1 MIAEKL
7 ALVDATVSGSKSKEP
22 ILPSEIKNN
31 HDLAVLTSR
40 ELGDLLC
47 DSSVPIATRMRTC
60 FQLRALGGD
69 EVFQQLDRGIWAS
82 DSDLLKHEI
91 CYVMGQMQ
99 NREALPF
106 LKSYLANQNLTPII
120 RHEAGEAIAAIG
132 DVTTIPF
139 LETFVEDPHEEVAE
153 TCQLAVKQLKEHQKK
168 QNIVRMS
175 NAGSV
180 DPAPPFPPGSKS
192 IPELEK
198 TLLDET
204 EEMWTRYRALFSLRD
219 LSTDIAVETICK
231 AFTTKSALLRH
242 EIAFVL
248 GQMMNR
254 TALPALNKV
263 LLNTE
268 EHGMVRHEA
277 AEAIGSIAEDDSLEM
292 LNKLR
297 TDKERVVA
305 ESCDVALDMHSFW
318 THPECE

>member
-1 MIAEKL
+1 MLSGNVNVETSNVHDGMSTKL
-7 ALVDATVSGSKSKEP
+7 IIPSVVKKAQALSQLNSS
-22 ILPSEIKNN
+22 
-31 HDLAVLTSR
+31 

-47 DSSVPIATRMRTC
+47 DSNVHIAKRMRTC
-60 FQLRALGGD
+60 FQLRALNSND
-69 EVFQQLDRGIWAS
+69 VFQQLDRGIWAS

-99 NREALPF
+99 DRRALPY
-106 LKSYLANQNLTPII
+106 LKSYLVNRNLTPIV

-139 LETFVEDPHEEVAE
+139 LESFINDPTEEVAE
-153 TCQLAVKQLKEHQKK
+153 TCQLAVKQLMEHQKK

-175 NAGSV
+175 SAGSV
-180 DPAPPFPPGSKS
+180 DPAPPFLSGLKS
-192 IPELEK
+192 IEELEK
-198 TLLDET
+198 MLMNES
-204 EEMWTRYRALFSLRD
+204 EEIWMRYRALFTLRD
-219 LSTDIAVETICK
+219 LSTDVAVESICK
-231 AFTTKSALLRH
+231 GFTTKSALLRH

-254 TALPALNKV
+254 NALPALNKV
-263 LLNTE
+263 LLNPE

-277 AEAIGSIAEDDSLEM
+277 AEAIGSIAEDESLAM

>member
-1 MIAEKL
+1 MSVE
-7 ALVDATVSGSKSKEP
+7 SKSAAPSTVHGVNSTKPNHPKDDCKE
-22 ILPSEIKNN
+22 EN
-31 HDLAVLTSR
+31 HDVADSR
-40 ELGDLLC
+40 QLGDVLC
-47 DSSVPIATRMRTC
+47 DSSVPIAKRMRTC
-60 FQLRALGGD
+60 FKLRALGSD
-69 EVFQQLDRGIWAS
+69 DVFQQLDRGIWTS

-99 NREALPF
+99 DRKALPY
-106 LKSYLANQNLTPII
+106 LKSYLGDRGLTPIV

-139 LETFVEDPHEEVAE
+139 LETYMDDPQEEVAE
-153 TCQLAVKQLKEHQKK
+153 TCQLAVKQLREHKKK
-168 QNIVRMS
+168 QNVVGVS
-175 NAGSV
+175 KAGSV
-180 DPAPPFPPGSKS
+180 DPAPPFPPGSKTLTA
-192 IPELEK
+192 LEK
-198 TLLDET
+198 MLLDES
-204 EEMWTRYRALFSLRD
+204 EEMWIRYRALFTLRD
-219 LSTDIAVETICK
+219 LSTDVAVASICK
-231 AFTTKSALLRH
+231 AFTSKSALLRH

-263 LLNTE
+263 LLDPE

-277 AEAIGSIAEDDSLEM
+277 AEAIGSIAEDDSLDM

-318 THPECE
+318 TLPECE

>member
-1 MIAEKL
+1 MLSENVNVERSEVHDGKP
-7 ALVDATVSGSKSKEP
+7 TEP
-22 ILPSEIKNN
+22 IIPVVVSKTQ
-31 HDLAVLTSR
+31 DLSQLNSS

-47 DSSVPIATRMRTC
+47 DSNVPIAKRMRTC
-60 FQLRALGGD
+60 FQLRALNSD
-69 EVFQQLDRGIWAS
+69 DVFQQLDRGIWAS

-99 NREALPF
+99 NREALPY
-106 LKSYLANQNLTPII
+106 LKSYLANGDLTPIV
-120 RHEAGEAIAAIG
+120 RHESGEAIAAIG

-139 LETFVEDPHEEVAE
+139 LESYINDPHDEVAE

-175 NAGSV
+175 SAGSV

-192 IPELEK
+192 IEELEK
-198 TLLDET
+198 ILMDESA
-204 EEMWTRYRALFSLRD
+204 EIWIRYRALFTLRD
-219 LSTDIAVETICK
+219 LSTDVAVESICK
-231 AFTTKSALLRH
+231 GFTTKSALLRH

-263 LLNTE
+263 LLNPD

-277 AEAIGSIAEDDSLEM
+277 AEAIGSIAEDESLAM